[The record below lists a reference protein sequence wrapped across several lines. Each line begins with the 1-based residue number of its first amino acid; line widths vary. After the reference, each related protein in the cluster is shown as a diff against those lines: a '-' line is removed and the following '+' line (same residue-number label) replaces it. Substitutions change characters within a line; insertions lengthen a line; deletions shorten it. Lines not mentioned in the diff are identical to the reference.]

1 MRKQDQEVELP
12 PTASGTMILGTLGA
26 VEMGLVALG
35 IPHGRGGVDAAVQ
48 WLGSQVPPDSA

>member
-1 MRKQDQEVELP
+1 
-12 PTASGTMILGTLGA
+12 MILGTLGA

-48 WLGSQVPPDSA
+48 WLGNNVPADTAA

>member
-1 MRKQDQEVELP
+1 
-12 PTASGTMILGTLGA
+12 
-26 VEMGLVALG
+26 MGLVALG